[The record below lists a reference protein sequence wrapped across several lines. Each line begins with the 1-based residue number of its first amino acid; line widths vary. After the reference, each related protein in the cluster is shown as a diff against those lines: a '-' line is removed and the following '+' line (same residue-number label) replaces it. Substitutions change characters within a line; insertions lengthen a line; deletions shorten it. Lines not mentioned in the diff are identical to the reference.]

1 MKHFEILKVGVSPE
15 KRFLQKRMTGSHWT
29 NQFHAHKFLTLGE
42 AKQEASSHENVVII
56 WVDESI
62 RNGANWGEVN
72 PDCSPDFAR
81 QRIVSTQ

>member
-15 KRFLQKRMTGSHWT
+15 RRFLQKTMSGANWT
-29 NQFHAHKFLTLGE
+29 NQWHAHKFLTLDE
-42 AKQEASSHENVVII
+42 AKQEADSHENVVII

-62 RNGANWGEVN
+62 HSGANWGEVN